1 MASSRTTVATLT
13 IALIVFVMLT
23 FVLAVT
29 TYLFFQRWMEE
40 YEAGVAL
47 KAADVTKNAELA
59 TKEQD
64 NTKLREVIGAG
75 EEELLDT
82 IETIKNEL
90 FTQDFAGF
98 QGDQKTY
105 RTLVAWVAGELKA
118 KDRKVK
124 DADEKLQVAVK
135 QAEEKVQEAEA
146 ARQRALESLEKEKA
160 EFATEITRFNSDRK
174 EHETKQDD
182 LVTKKSEA
190 EAGAERYRLVVQEI
204 TKFGGV
210 LSAASKPLFD
220 SAVREGNPTQQLE
233 VVYRELQAREKVIK
247 NQNETLAS
255 LRVASTGQQKAVLAA
270 TARDD
275 RIDGFD
281 GRVSTISEADHTAM
295 VSFRSTAGM
304 RPGLVLSVYDPSDPK
319 PRVGS
324 RKGLLEVI
332 AVEGPTIAR
341 ARIREDSTRDPI
353 LSGDG
358 VASSLWSVGTAP
370 EVAIVGFVRLDGDPR
385 PDRDR
390 LVALVERAG
399 GRVVDAITEA
409 TAMVVDAGLPPPS
422 AGDTSA
428 TWRKEDGERRTRT
441 LEKAKQAGIRVTGV
455 DALLDML
462 GQNRD
467 AFEIGGGTRT
477 PTTRR
482 PPAP

>member
-1 MASSRTTVATLT
+1 MATSRTTVATLT

-29 TYLFFQRWMEE
+29 TYLFFQRWIEE

-47 KAADVTKNAELA
+47 KAADVTKNTELSNVQ
-59 TKEQD
+59 QD
-64 NTKLREVIGAG
+64 NAKLREVIGAG
-75 EEELLDT
+75 EEELLEA
-82 IETIKNEL
+82 IETSKNEL
-90 FTQDFAGF
+90 FAQEFAGF
-98 QGDQKTY
+98 QGDPKTY
-105 RTLVAWVAGELKA
+105 RSLIVWLGNQLKEKDGSVKNAEVRYQQEKSELTKELDEAKARVAAA
-118 KDRKVK
+118 
-124 DADEKLQVAVK
+124 
-135 QAEEKVQEAEA
+135 EAEKKTI
-146 ARQRALESLEKEKA
+146 QDGLEKEREDFNRQRQDHESKQSDLAAQKSKA
-160 EFATEITRFNSDRK
+160 EKGVNDFT
-174 EHETKQDD
+174 
-182 LVTKKSEA
+182 
-190 EAGAERYRLVVQEI
+190 LVVQEI
-204 TKFGGV
+204 AKFGGV
-210 LSAASKPLFD
+210 LSAATKPLFD
-220 SAVREGNPTQQLE
+220 AAVTDGNLTQQLE
-233 VVYRELQAREKVIK
+233 VVRRELDTREKMIK
-247 NQNETLAS
+247 KQNETLAS
-255 LRVASTGQQKAVLAA
+255 LRVASTGQQQAVLAA
-270 TARDD
+270 TPRDD

-281 GRVSTISEADHTAM
+281 GRVSTINEADHTAM

-341 ARIREDSTRDPI
+341 ARIREDSARDPI

-399 GRVVDAITEA
+399 GRVVDSVTEA
-409 TAMVVDAGLPPPS
+409 TTMLVDAGPPPPS
-422 AGDTSA
+422 AGDTSG
-428 TWRKEDGERRTRT
+428 TWRKEDGERRTRA
-441 LEKAKQAGIRVTGV
+441 LDKAKQVGIRVSGV

-462 GQNRD
+462 GQSRD
-467 AFEIGGGTRT
+467 AFEIGGGART